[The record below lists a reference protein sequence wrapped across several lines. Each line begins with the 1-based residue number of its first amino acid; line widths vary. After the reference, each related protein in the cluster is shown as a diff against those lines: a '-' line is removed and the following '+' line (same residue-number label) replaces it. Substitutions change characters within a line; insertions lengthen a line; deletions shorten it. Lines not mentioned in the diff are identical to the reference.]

1 MYNSTSKWLLSI
13 GITTCILALALLGG
27 IWQSGRAQ
35 TVPTIPSLTTYD
47 PHQVLVNSGDFVL
60 TINGF
65 NFNQL
70 PFVGVR
76 WFISGV
82 ADVLL
87 VPSSVSLDGT
97 QIIVTVPGNLITQI
111 KTASVYVINNPT
123 AGDPLEVAG
132 PLNIQIIPY
141 IFYLPV
147 LHKNQ

>member
-1 MYNSTSKWLLSI
+1 MQKSTSKWLLSI
-13 GITTCILALALLGG
+13 GITTCVLVLALMGG

-35 TVPTIPSLTTYD
+35 TIPTIPSLTTYD
-47 PHQVLVNSGDFVL
+47 PHQVFVNSGDFVL

-82 ADVLL
+82 VDVLL
-87 VPSSVSLDGT
+87 VPTSVSPDGT

-111 KTASVYVINNPT
+111 NTAYVYVINNPT
-123 AGDPLEVAG
+123 AFDEREVAG
-132 PLNIQIIPY
+132 PLSIKIIPY
-141 IFYLPV
+141 NWYMPV
-147 LHKNQ
+147 MQHNP

>member
-1 MYNSTSKWLLSI
+1 MQKSSSKWILSV
-13 GITTCILALALLGG
+13 GIAASILILALLGG

-35 TVPTIPSLTTYD
+35 TTPTIPSLTTYD

-65 NFNQL
+65 NFNQM

-87 VPSSVSLDGT
+87 VPTSVSLDGT

-111 KTASVYVINNPT
+111 GSASVYVINNPT
-123 AGDPLEVAG
+123 AGDPDEVAG
-132 PLNIQIIPY
+132 PLTINIFPY
-141 IFYLPV
+141 TLYLPV

>member
-1 MYNSTSKWLLSI
+1 MQKSSSKWILSV
-13 GITTCILALALLGG
+13 GIAASILILALLGG

-35 TVPTIPSLTTYD
+35 TIPTIPSLTTYN

-82 ADVLL
+82 ADVIL
-87 VPSSVSLDGT
+87 VPTSVSLDGT

-111 KTASVYVINNPT
+111 GSASVFVINNPT
-123 AGDPLEVAG
+123 AGDPFEVAG
-132 PLNIQIIPY
+132 PLNINIIPY
-141 IFYLPV
+141 TLYLPV
-147 LHKNQ
+147 MHKNQ

>member
-1 MYNSTSKWLLSI
+1 MQKTSFKWILSV
-13 GITTCILALALLGG
+13 GIAASILILALLGG
-27 IWQSGRAQ
+27 IWESGRAQ
-35 TVPTIPSLTTYD
+35 TIPTIPSLTTYD

-87 VPSSVSLDGT
+87 VPTSVSLDGT

-111 KTASVYVINNPT
+111 GSASVYVINNPT
-123 AGDPLEVAG
+123 AGDPFEVAG
-132 PLNIQIIPY
+132 PLTINIIPY
-141 IFYLPV
+141 TLYLPV
-147 LHKNQ
+147 MHKNQ